1 MTSKLDTKLQ
11 PGDVLSARDAAN
23 RIGVHFTTVYRWIQ
37 KNEIAYVT
45 FGGSFFIP
53 FLEVER
59 KRREINRIAMQPPEV
74 ENY

>member
-1 MTSKLDTKLQ
+1 MTSKSSAKLQ

-37 KNEIAYVT
+37 KNEIVYVT
-45 FGGSFFIP
+45 FGGSLFIP

-59 KRREINRIAMQPPEV
+59 KRREINKEAV
-74 ENY
+74 GDTAS